1 MYDTQKREEKPGTSG
16 GSLLTYIPPP
26 PFILPPVWHIDG
38 VAGGLEDFT
47 CKLLAQL
54 ARSLSLFIL
63 EYDSRFFFYLGGLV
77 FGYLI
82 SWSGFFLETAG

>member
-1 MYDTQKREEKPGTSG
+1 MYDTQEREEKQGTSG

-26 PFILPPVWHIDG
+26 PFILPPAWHIDG

-63 EYDSRFFFYLGGLV
+63 EYDSRFFFYLGVLV

-82 SWSGFFLETAG
+82 SWSGFLETAG